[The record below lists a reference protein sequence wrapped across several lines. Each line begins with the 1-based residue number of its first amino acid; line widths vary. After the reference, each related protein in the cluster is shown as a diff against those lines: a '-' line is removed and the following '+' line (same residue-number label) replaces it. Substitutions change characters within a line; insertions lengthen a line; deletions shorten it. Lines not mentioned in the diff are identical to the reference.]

1 MGGRRDDDEI
11 FADINITPFVDII
24 LVVLIL
30 FMVTATTIVQS
41 TIPVDLPDAA
51 TGEASTEISLGL
63 TLTQTGELLLDGT
76 LVNEATLRLRLKEA
90 KATGESVVCLIAADT
105 STPHGRVV
113 WLLTYYEPRASRASR
128 FKSTRPQRPP
138 SPALTPHDHQNFNE
152 KASARARHP
161 PRLCRVLAAT
171 SCHGRRRHWRH

>member
-63 TLTQTGELLLDGT
+63 TLTQTGELLLDGI
-76 LVNEATLRLRLKEA
+76 LVDEETLRLRLNEA

-113 WLLTYYEPRASRASR
+113 WLLDLLRTEGIARFAIQVDKTTASPLPGFDA
-128 FKSTRPQRPP
+128 P
-138 SPALTPHDHQNFNE
+138 
-152 KASARARHP
+152 
-161 PRLCRVLAAT
+161 
-171 SCHGRRRHWRH
+171 